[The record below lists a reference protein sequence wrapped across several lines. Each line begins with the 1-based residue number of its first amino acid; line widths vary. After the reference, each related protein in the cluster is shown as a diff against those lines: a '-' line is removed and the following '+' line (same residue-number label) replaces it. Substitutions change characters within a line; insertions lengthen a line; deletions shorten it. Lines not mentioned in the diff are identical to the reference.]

1 MRTKHGRITVAV
13 AATVTAAVGSA
24 QATSEEELE
33 ARWALADFQG
43 VEKPGWDPARFGELA
58 AEFGYGTTT
67 VTAQGFAPRVVDEYP
82 DDGLTPE
89 ERERRL
95 ALGSFVQ
102 VDKPDWDPV
111 LLAELAAR
119 FAP

>member
-13 AATVTAAVGSA
+13 AATVTAAALAAVGSA

-67 VTAQGFAPRVVDEYP
+67 VTAQGFAPRVVDE
-82 DDGLTPE
+82 
-89 ERERRL
+89 
-95 ALGSFVQ
+95 
-102 VDKPDWDPV
+102 
-111 LLAELAAR
+111 
-119 FAP
+119 